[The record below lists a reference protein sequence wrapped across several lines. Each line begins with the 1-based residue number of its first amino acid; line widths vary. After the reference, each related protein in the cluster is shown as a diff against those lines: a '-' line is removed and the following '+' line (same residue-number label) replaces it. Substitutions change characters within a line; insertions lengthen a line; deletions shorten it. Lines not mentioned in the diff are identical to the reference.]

1 MQEAI
6 HTRPSD
12 AGSQAGS
19 QAPAGFGRSA
29 TMQSNTREDDKQGA
43 FGRMASLRRKRSRGS
58 TSASGPLGVFSGG
71 QQPRKMSSGLSSR
84 STKRQSSAPGLQA
97 DPVAAGV
104 TDVKADAKD
113 SGSAPG
119 GTAPSAIHFADIQAP
134 NREARQPRPGLN
146 GYLTTIY
153 SERPSPDVSEQP
165 SSNTS
170 EIPPGERDTM
180 RSSSEETSGKSAL

>member
-19 QAPAGFGRSA
+19 QAPAGFGRTT
-29 TMQSNTREDDKQGA
+29 TMQSNTREDDKHGA
-43 FGRMASLRRKRSRGS
+43 LGRVASLRRKRSRGS
-58 TSASGPLGVFSGG
+58 TSASGPLGMFSGG
-71 QQPRKMSSGLSSR
+71 QPPRKMSSGLSSR
-84 STKRQSSAPGLQA
+84 STQRQPSAPGLQL
-97 DPVAAGV
+97 DSAGA
-104 TDVKADAKD
+104 TDVKSDTKD

-119 GTAPSAIHFADIQAP
+119 GTTPTAIHFADIAAP
-134 NREARQPRPGLN
+134 NRETRQPRPGLN